1 MESKK
6 KILIVDDHERLRM
19 LVLAT
24 FKGNDDYHMIEAGSG
39 EDAVQLATSENPDLI
54 LMDLMMPGKLDGL
67 EATRILK
74 DNQNTKD
81 IPIVFLTAKGQ
92 ESDIDQGYQ
101 AGANDY
107 IIKPF
112 SPTELIQKV
121 EKLLL

>member
-24 FKGNDDYHMIEAGSG
+24 FKGNDDYHMIEASSG
-39 EDAVQLATSENPDLI
+39 EDAIRLATSENPDLI
-54 LMDLMMPGKLDGL
+54 LMDLMMPGKFDGL

-74 DNQNTKD
+74 DNENTQD

>member
-24 FKGNDDYHMIEAGSG
+24 FKGNDDYHIIEASSG
-39 EDAVQLATSENPDLI
+39 EDAIQLASSENPDLI
-54 LMDLMMPGKLDGL
+54 LMDLMMPGKFDGL

-74 DNQNTKD
+74 NDQNTQN

-92 ESDIDQGYQ
+92 ESDIDRGYQ

-107 IIKPF
+107 IVKPF

>member
-39 EDAVQLATSENPDLI
+39 EDAIRIATAETPDLI
-54 LMDLMMPGKLDGL
+54 LMDLMMPGKLDGI

-74 DNQNTKD
+74 GNENTQN

-92 ESDIDQGYQ
+92 ESDIDKGYQ

-107 IIKPF
+107 IVKPF

>member
-1 MESKK
+1 METSK

-24 FKGNDDYHMIEAGSG
+24 FKGNNNYHIIEASSG
-39 EDAVQLATSENPDLI
+39 EDAIKQATLEKPDLI
-54 LMDLMMPGKLDGL
+54 LMDLMMPGKFDGL

-74 DNQNTKD
+74 NDTSTQN

-92 ESDIDQGYQ
+92 ESDIDQGFE
-101 AGANDY
+101 AGANEY
-107 IIKPF
+107 IVKPF

-121 EKLLL
+121 EKLLI

>member
-24 FKGNDDYHMIEAGSG
+24 FKGNDDYHIIEAGSG
-39 EDAVQLATSENPDLI
+39 EDAIQLASSENPDLI
-54 LMDLMMPGKLDGL
+54 LMDLMMPGKFDGL

-74 DNQNTKD
+74 GNENTQN

>member
-1 MESKK
+1 MNTNK

-24 FKGNDDYHMIEAGSG
+24 FKGNDDYHLLEASAG
-39 EDAVQLATSENPDLI
+39 EEAIKIAVSEKPDLI
-54 LMDLMMPGKLDGL
+54 LMDLMMPGKYDGL

-74 DNQNTKD
+74 DNGDTKD

-92 ESDIDQGYQ
+92 ESDIDQGFQ

-107 IIKPF
+107 IVKPF

>member
-24 FKGNDDYHMIEAGSG
+24 FKGNDDYHMIEASSG
-39 EDAVQLATSENPDLI
+39 EDAIRLATSETPDLI
-54 LMDLMMPGKLDGL
+54 LMDLMMPGKFDGL

-74 DNQNTKD
+74 NDQNTQN